1 MEEIVTTRE
10 LTRDYGRTRAVSNLN
25 MSAMKGEI
33 YGFLGRNGAGKTT
46 TIKMLLGL
54 IKPTSGTIQIFGKDA
69 AENRNQILLRTG
81 CMVEASGFY
90 SNLTGR
96 ENLKIFTR
104 LSGVHSR
111 NIEDHV
117 LELTGLGREAGKT
130 VKKYSMGMKQR
141 LGIARALL
149 KNPDLLILDEPING
163 LDPFGI
169 KEVRKLLTHLAEEKG
184 VTVILSSH
192 ILNEIEQLAD
202 RIGII
207 HEGRLLEEIDYS
219 EFLEKSRRYIKL
231 TVSNPPETLRYLER
245 EMGISSFEMT
255 GKESLHI
262 YEALGRTAEI
272 NSALV
277 KNGIAVSELTEGGEN
292 LEQYFMKLTGG
303 PSND

>member
-1 MEEIVTTRE
+1 MEQIVTTKN
-10 LTRDYGRTRAVSNLN
+10 LTRNFGKIRAVDSVN
-25 MSAMKGEI
+25 MTAWKGEI

-46 TIKMLLGL
+46 TIKMMLGL
-54 IKPTSGTIQIFGKDA
+54 LKPTSGSISVFNQNI
-69 AENRNQILLRTG
+69 AEQKRKILLRTG
-81 CMVEASGFY
+81 SMVEASGFY

-96 ENLKIFTR
+96 ENLQIFTR
-104 LSGVHSR
+104 LAGTHRR
-111 NIEDHV
+111 NIEDEV
-117 LELTGLGREAGKT
+117 LELTGMSKNADKP

-169 KEVRKLLTHLAEEKG
+169 REVRKLLLHLAKDKG

-219 EFLEKSRRYIKL
+219 LFLKKSRNYLSIR
-231 TVSNPPETLRYLER
+231 VSNPPETLRYLER
-245 EMGISSFEMT
+245 EMGLSDFELVD
-255 GKESLHI
+255 KDRLYL
-262 YEALGRTAEI
+262 YEGVERAAEI

-277 KNGIAVSELTEGGEN
+277 KNGISVSELKEGGES
-292 LEQYFMKLTGG
+292 LENYFMKLTGG
-303 PSND
+303 QSND